1 MSDDVTAAAQV
12 ETAAARAETAATDAQ
27 AAAADA
33 EAAAAEVKADTE
45 QRLELMS
52 KLRTEIQRRELS
64 NTENYDKSVLSL
76 ATAFLGFSLAFLKD
90 FVSYRS
96 ASCHLLL
103 PLSWGLF
110 GLAILA
116 TIASFLTSQEELAA
130 QLVRAEAY
138 YINKDEAALSRRS
151 LWDNWTKG
159 LNWSS
164 AVTFVLGV
172 ISTIIFITVN
182 LKEGTM
188 PKHDDLGKAASV
200 PPIQRIP
207 GIGQD
212 GALVPTVQRVPTPP
226 TPGQGSGQT
235 NSNSSN
241 TGKK

>member
-1 MSDDVTAAAQV
+1 MSDDVTTFAQPEAALAK
-12 ETAAARAETAATDAQ
+12 AESAATDT
-27 AAAADA
+27 
-33 EAAAAEVKADTE
+33 EAATAAKADME

-110 GLAILA
+110 GVAILA

-138 YINKDEAALSRRS
+138 YIDKDEAALARKSR
-151 LWDNWTKG
+151 WDNWTKG

-164 AVTFVLGV
+164 AITFVLGV

-188 PKHDDLGKAASV
+188 PKHDDIGKAASV

-226 TPGQGSGQT
+226 TPGQSSGQT
-235 NSNSSN
+235 NSNSTN